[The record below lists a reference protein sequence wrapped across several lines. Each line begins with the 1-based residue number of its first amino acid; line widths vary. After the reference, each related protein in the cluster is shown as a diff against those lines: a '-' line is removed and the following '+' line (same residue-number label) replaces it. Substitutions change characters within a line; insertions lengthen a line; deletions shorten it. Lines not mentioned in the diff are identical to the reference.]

1 MRIAVNITAERS
13 YLGEDVME
21 KEVRFVLNESV
32 VRSIDRKDVRLNLLN
47 KLLEAVNYIGLGD
60 AEGN

>member
-1 MRIAVNITAERS
+1 
-13 YLGEDVME
+13 ME